1 MHMLLKS
8 VAAFVLSVPL
18 QAVAAAGAWSTTG
31 PNGGYTAD
39 LLVNPLNADVLYVST
54 QAGVFRTSDGATS
67 WTRAQ
72 SGIVG
77 RIGYEAPLVMDADAP
92 DRLWT
97 VDTSGRLFRTVD
109 GASNWSATG
118 YVVPTVNTVP
128 LSVVF
133 ADVPGAA
140 NLGQLYLV
148 ANSAFEPRPEQGIYK
163 STNGGASFA
172 QLGGAT
178 IPANQPFASIAVDP
192 SNPLL
197 VLAGTDFYGA
207 EGGATSV
214 GQIFRSIDG
223 GASWTPVLSLA
234 STSASAV
241 DSIAF
246 GAGTTVYAT
255 SGDSL
260 LQSSDDG
267 LTWIT
272 RGAFG
277 FANSIVRTSVAAHPT
292 IANTVYVLGG
302 QGLRVSTDGGATIAL
317 PIGGLAPIPS
327 YLSTS
332 TPAVPAQSRV
342 RRLRFAP
349 GFPAPGSAIWVATA
363 DAGVFRSVDGGTSWS
378 SSGVNAGLAS
388 VNIRAIAVQRDPAG
402 TGQGRRIFA
411 GFGDPSGPSPAFF
424 RGTSAAPP
432 GAPLA
437 WATANS
443 GLRAAQIRSIA
454 VDPTTSATLGTTV
467 VYAVGRSA
475 PNQFVRDG
483 AANLQRIFTNSGIY
497 KSING
502 GGSWTTLESGFPR
515 SGAPPN
521 DFTTLGT
528 VRTIVLDP
536 RACGSPPFP
545 TTGAAC
551 VVGPLQRVLAVTS
564 GANAT
569 APDPGGGPV
578 LRTNPFRIAQS
589 LDAGAT
595 WTDRSGN
602 LPPPINR
609 LVDFDGPG
617 PEPGQNFIV
626 ERITLVPLV
635 FDPSNSNT
643 LYVGTFLTQGWLS
656 PTGDFLDP
664 QPIPTIAS
672 GVFKSTDG
680 GATWV
685 QASSGLPRYSGSVN
699 SAHDVLALAIHPTTP
714 SILWATTATTGATT
728 DPFQTSL
735 YKTIDGGLNWTESR
749 SGIPVGLD
757 IRALLVDPT
766 DGNVLYAAGGGSES
780 NPGAVYKSDDGGATW
795 RSISIGLPADSALA
809 LALDPV
815 NRTVIHAGTNLGL
828 WSQTQLP
835 DADGDGAPNNT
846 ENNAPNAGD
855 GNADGEPD
863 AIQGDVGSSI
873 VLDNRAADAASPQG
887 SLGGSFTADVQ
898 TTGSCQQLN
907 SVQGLFPAQYGP
919 DRIPQSTRFFD
930 YPRDMIRFEVPNCGQ
945 IVVDVTFHD
954 LGTGG
959 LPNFNDSQ
967 WSFRIYAPQV
977 PGNDASLGFYDLGAR
992 AQVVGP
998 NKWRLTIAANQF
1010 GSYRPDPNSIL
1021 FVGGPAFNQD
1031 RLFGSS
1037 FEP

>member
-1 MHMLLKS
+1 MRMLHRSIAGL
-8 VAAFVLSVPL
+8 VLACPLHVMAAS
-18 QAVAAAGAWSTTG
+18 GAWSTTG
-31 PNGGYTAD
+31 PDGGYTAD
-39 LLVNPLNADVLYVST
+39 LLINPLNADVLYVST
-54 QAGVFRTSDGATS
+54 QAGVFRTSDGAAT

-77 RIGYEAPLVMDADAP
+77 RIGYEAPLEMDADAP

-97 VDTSGRLFRTVD
+97 VDTAGRLFRTVD
-109 GASNWSATG
+109 GASNWTATG
-118 YVVPTVNTVP
+118 YVVPSVDTVP
-128 LSVVF
+128 LRVVF

-140 NLGQLYLV
+140 NLGHLYMV
-148 ANSAFEPRPEQGIYK
+148 ANGAFEPRPEQGIYK
-163 STNGGASFA
+163 STNSGASFT

-234 STSASAV
+234 STAADAI

-246 GAGTTVYAT
+246 GAGTTVYAFG
-255 SGDSL
+255 GDSV
-260 LQSSDDG
+260 LQSADDG
-267 LTWIT
+267 LTWVT
-272 RGAFG
+272 RGAVG
-277 FANSIVRTSVAAHPT
+277 FANGVVRSSVAAHPT

-317 PIGGLAPIPS
+317 PIAGLAPIPS

-332 TPAVPAQSRV
+332 LPPVPAQARV

-349 GFPAPGSAIWVATA
+349 GFPAPGTAMWTATA

-402 TGQGRRIFA
+402 AGHGRRIFA
-411 GFGDPSGPSPAFF
+411 GFGDPSGPSPALF
-424 RGTSAAPP
+424 RGTSAPP
-432 GAPLA
+432 AGAPLA
-437 WATANS
+437 WATANA
-443 GLRAAQIRSIA
+443 GLRAAQIRGIA

-467 VYAVGRSA
+467 VYAVGRST
-475 PNQFVRDG
+475 PNAQVRDG
-483 AANLQRIFTNSGIY
+483 VTNLQRIFSNSGIY
-497 KSING
+497 KSSNG
-502 GGSWTTLESGFPR
+502 GGSWTTLEAGFPR
-515 SGAPPN
+515 SGGPPN
-521 DFTTLGT
+521 DFVTIGT
-528 VRTIVLDP
+528 VRTVVLDP
-536 RACGSPPFP
+536 RACGTPPFP
-545 TTGAAC
+545 ATGPAC
-551 VVGPLQRVLAVTS
+551 VVGPLQRVLAAAT
-564 GANAT
+564 GANGT

-578 LRTNPFRIAQS
+578 LRTTSFRIAQS

-602 LPPPINR
+602 LPPPINQ
-609 LVDFDGPG
+609 LIDFDGSG
-617 PEPGQNFIV
+617 PSPAQNLIA
-626 ERITLVPLV
+626 ELITPVPLV
-635 FDPSNSNT
+635 FDPDSSNT
-643 LYVGTFLTQGWLS
+643 LYVGTFLSQRWLTA
-656 PTGDFLDP
+656 TGDFLDP
-664 QPIPTIAS
+664 QPIPSIAS

-680 GATWV
+680 GVTWV
-685 QASSGLPRYSGSVN
+685 HASNGLPRYSGSLN
-699 SAHDVLALAIHPTTP
+699 SAHDVLALAIHPTNP
-714 SILWATTATTGATT
+714 SILWATTATTGVVTGT
-728 DPFQTSL
+728 IQTSL

-749 SGIPVGLD
+749 SGIPAGLD

-809 LALDPV
+809 LAIDPV

-835 DADGDGAPNNT
+835 DGDGDGAPNFI

-855 GNADGEPD
+855 GNGDGAPD

-873 VLDNRAADAASPQG
+873 VLDNRPGDGTSPKG
-887 SLGGSFTADVQ
+887 SLGGPFTADVQ

-930 YPRDMIRFEVPNCGQ
+930 YPREMLRFEVPNCAQ
-945 IVVDVTFHD
+945 IVVDVTFHN
-954 LGTGG
+954 LGNGG

-967 WSFRIYAPQV
+967 WTFRVYAPQT

-992 AQVVGP
+992 AQVVGT

-1031 RLFGSS
+1031 RLFGNG
-1037 FEP
+1037 FE